1 MLPETTIA
9 DIKKLVTFAVAGQM
23 FGIGVEK
30 VLDILVPER
39 IAPIP
44 LAPPHVQGAINVR
57 GKIVTV
63 INVRSRLD
71 IPPLDAAQQGTGLTV
86 EHNYG
91 LYTLIVDAVGNVVE
105 LPDNVDCDTLTM
117 PDKQWRDI
125 ALGIIK
131 MQDAVVVV
139 MDVDRFLRLL

>member
-1 MLPETTIA
+1 MSTELTIA
-9 DIKKLVTFAVAGQM
+9 EVRKLVTFSVAGQM
-23 FGIGVEK
+23 FGIAVEK
-30 VLDILVPER
+30 VLDILVPQR

-44 LAPPHVQGAINVR
+44 LAPSHVQGAINVR

-63 INVRSRLD
+63 IDVRSRLNL
-71 IPPLDAAQQGTGLTV
+71 PPLAAGEEGTGLTV

-91 LYTLIVDAVGNVVE
+91 LYTLIVDRVGDVVE
-105 LPDNVDCDTLTM
+105 LPDNIECDTLAM
-117 PDKQWRDI
+117 PDRQWRDI

-139 MDVDRFLRLL
+139 MNVDRVLKLN